1 MCQDLSLDTT
11 ARRAHYRLF
20 FQILMKERF
29 KFMDCTKWV
38 VLALFISQYP
48 LSSTKA
54 QEIFTASAFYDNIR
68 LNHPLVRQSALFREE
83 VRAEIMQAR
92 GAFDPKL
99 FATFDRKEF
108 GRDLY
113 YNKWQTGLL
122 VPLKLA
128 GADVKITYDDNTGL
142 YINPEDNV
150 PNTGLLAVGLSVP
163 LGQGLLTDARRTALR
178 QAQAA
183 TTLAEADRL
192 KLINKTLFDAA
203 KTYWD
208 WFLAYRQF
216 QLVDE
221 GYGLADTRFRA
232 VRQRAALGDAAMID
246 TTEALITAQ
255 DRLVQRQQA
264 GVDLKNARLAVSTF
278 LWADGSTPVDLPA
291 SVVPESP
298 TNVVLPES
306 VVQTLLDS
314 AAKRHPELL
323 KLDGKAQQLALDERF
338 WRQMIRPQ
346 VNVSALFLSKTDTP
360 GVGYNLSSY
369 YAFRP
374 ENHKIGVDFVLPV
387 FLRKERGKLRQ
398 IQVKQQQVVFDR
410 QQTNRDILNDIRAA
424 YNSVQALANQ
434 LTTQGQTVQNQE
446 ILLRAEQQKF
456 DLGES
461 SLFLVN
467 TRESKLIDMRI
478 KREELRA
485 KYQKA
490 IAQLYFTAGTTR

>member
-1 MCQDLSLDTT
+1 
-11 ARRAHYRLF
+11 
-20 FQILMKERF
+20 MKKQVKSGQWRQ
-29 KFMDCTKWV
+29 WA
-38 VLALFISQYP
+38 ALTLLIIHYP
-48 LSSTKA
+48 LSSIKA
-54 QEIFTASAFYDNIR
+54 QEVFTASAFYDNVR
-68 LNHPLVRQSALFREE
+68 LHHPLVRQSALFQEE

-99 FATFDRKEF
+99 FSHFDRKEF
-108 GRDLY
+108 GQDVY
-113 YNKWQTGLL
+113 YNYWQSGLS
-122 VPLKLA
+122 VPIAPGGIDLKM
-128 GADVKITYDDNTGL
+128 TYDANRGK
-142 YINPEDNV
+142 YINPELIV

-192 KLINKTLFDAA
+192 KLINKTLFEAA
-203 KTYWD
+203 KSYWD

-216 QLVDE
+216 QLIDE
-221 GYGLADTRFRA
+221 GYQLANTRFRA
-232 VRQRAALGDAAMID
+232 VRQRATLGDAAMID
-246 TTEALITAQ
+246 TTEAIITAQ

-264 GVDLKNARLAVSTF
+264 EVDLQNARLVVSTF
-278 LWADGSTPVDLPA
+278 LWADGSAPLDLPA

-298 TNVVLPES
+298 GNIVLPES
-306 VVQTLLDS
+306 VVQALLDA
-314 AAKRHPELL
+314 AAKRHPDLL

-338 WRQMIRPQ
+338 WRQMVRPQ
-346 VNVSALFLSKTDTP
+346 INVSAMLLSRTDTP
-360 GVGYNLSSY
+360 GVGYDWSSY

-374 ENHKIGVDFVLPV
+374 ENHKIGVDFVMPV

-398 IQVKQQQVVFDR
+398 IQLKQQQVVFDR
-410 QQTNRDILNDIRAA
+410 QQTNRDILADIRAA
-424 YNSVQALANQ
+424 YNTVQTLGNQ
-434 LTTQGQTVQNQE
+434 LALQEQTVRNQE
-446 ILLRAEQQKF
+446 VLLRAEQQKF

-467 TRESKLIDMRI
+467 TRESKLIDLRI

-490 IAQLYFTAGTTR
+490 VAQLYFTAGTTL

>member
-1 MCQDLSLDTT
+1 
-11 ARRAHYRLF
+11 
-20 FQILMKERF
+20 MKERF
-29 KFMDCTKWV
+29 EFMKCTKWV
-38 VLALFISQYP
+38 ALIVFIIHYP
-48 LSSTKA
+48 LSITKA
-54 QEIFTASAFYDNIR
+54 QEVFTASAFYDNIR
-68 LNHPLVRQSALFREE
+68 LYHPLVRQSALFQEE

-99 FATFDRKEF
+99 FSYFDRKEF
-108 GRDLY
+108 GQDIY
-113 YNKWQTGLL
+113 YNKWQSGLT
-122 VPLKLA
+122 VPIAPGGIDLKA
-128 GADVKITYDDNTGL
+128 TYDANRGKYL
-142 YINPEDNV
+142 NPEDNV

-203 KTYWD
+203 KSYWD

-216 QLVDE
+216 QLIDE
-221 GYGLADTRFRA
+221 GYRLADVRFQA
-232 VRQRAALGDAAMID
+232 VRQRAILGDAAMID

-264 GVDLKNARLAVSTF
+264 EVDLQNARLIVSTF
-278 LWADGSTPVDLPA
+278 LWADGSAPLDLPA

-298 TNVVLPES
+298 ANVVLPET
-306 VVQTLLDS
+306 VVQALLDS
-314 AAKRHPELL
+314 ATKRHPDLL

-346 VNVSALFLSKTDTP
+346 INVSAMLLSRTDTP
-360 GVGYNLSSY
+360 GVGYDWSSY

-398 IQVKQQQVVFDR
+398 IQIKQQQVVFDR
-410 QQTNRDILNDIRAA
+410 QQTNRDILNDVRAA
-424 YNSVQALANQ
+424 YNTLQTLGNQ
-434 LTTQGQTVQNQE
+434 LTVQGQTVQNQE

-467 TRESKLIDMRI
+467 TRETKLIDLRI

-490 IAQLYFTAGTTR
+490 VAQLYFTAGTTL

>member
-1 MCQDLSLDTT
+1 MSNYQLSISEIKSNKPFFRYFQFNVYHPRNSVHCLLIIVHCLLFT
-11 ARRAHYRLF
+11 A
-20 FQILMKERF
+20 Q
-29 KFMDCTKWV
+29 
-38 VLALFISQYP
+38 
-48 LSSTKA
+48 A
-54 QEIFTASAFYDNIR
+54 QEIFTASAFYETVR
-68 LNHPLVRQSALFREE
+68 LHHPLVRQSALFREE
-83 VRAEIMQAR
+83 IRAEIMQAR
-92 GAFDPKL
+92 GAFDPKV
-99 FATFDRKEF
+99 FSTFDRKEF

-113 YNKWQTGLL
+113 YNKWQAGVS
-122 VPLKLA
+122 VPIRTA
-128 GADVKITYDDNTGL
+128 GADVKIFYDDNRGL

-178 QAQAA
+178 QAEAA

-192 KLINKTLFDAA
+192 KLINKTLFSAA
-203 KTYWD
+203 KSYWD

-216 QLVDE
+216 QLINE
-221 GYGLADTRFRA
+221 GYELADTRFRA
-232 VRQRAALGDAAMID
+232 VRQRAILGDAAMID

-255 DRLVQRQQA
+255 DRLVQRQEAEVKLQ
-264 GVDLKNARLAVSTF
+264 NARLVVSTF
-278 LWADGSTPVDLPA
+278 LWSDNATPLDLPA
-291 SVVPESP
+291 SVVPDQPGGALMSEE
-298 TNVVLPES
+298 VL
-306 VVQTLLDS
+306 QALLDS

-338 WRQMIRPQ
+338 WRQMVRPQ
-346 VNVSALFLSKTDTP
+346 VNLSAMLLSKTDTP
-360 GVGYNLSSY
+360 GTGYDFASY

-374 ENHKIGVDFVLPV
+374 ENHKIGLDFVMPV

-398 IQVKQQQVVFDR
+398 IQVKQQQLVLDR

-424 YNSVQALANQ
+424 YNSLKALANQ
-434 LTTQGQTVQNQE
+434 GVVQSQTVQNQE

-467 TRESKLIDMRI
+467 TRESKLIDLRI

-490 IAQLYFTAGTTR
+490 IAELYFTAGTVMSN

>member
-1 MCQDLSLDTT
+1 MKQLSMSNNQLSII
-11 ARRAHYRLF
+11 
-20 FQILMKERF
+20 QSGSNNQ
-29 KFMDCTKWV
+29 
-38 VLALFISQYP
+38 FISHFRFTVRQL
-48 LSSTKA
+48 LSFAHCLLITVHCSLFTANA

-68 LNHPLVRQSALFREE
+68 LYHPLVRQSALFQEE

-99 FATFDRKEF
+99 FSSFDRKEF

-113 YNKWQTGLL
+113 YNKWRAGVS

-128 GADVKITYDDNTGL
+128 GADVKVTYDDNQGL

-178 QAQAA
+178 QAEAA

-216 QLVDE
+216 TLIDE
-221 GYGLADTRFRA
+221 GYRLADTRFRA
-232 VRQRAALGDAAMID
+232 VRQRATLGDAAMID

-264 GVDLKNARLAVSTF
+264 EVDLQNARLAVSTF
-278 LWADGSTPVDLPA
+278 LWADGAAPLDLPA
-291 SVVPESP
+291 MVAPESP
-298 TNVVLPES
+298 VNGILPES
-306 VVQTLLDS
+306 VVQALLDS

-338 WRQMIRPQ
+338 WRQMVRPQ
-346 VNVSALFLSKTDTP
+346 LSVNAMFLSKTDTP
-360 GVGYNLSSY
+360 GVGYDLSSY

-374 ENHKIGVDFVLPV
+374 ENHKIGIDFVLPV

-410 QQTNRDILNDIRAA
+410 QQTSRDILNDVRAA
-424 YNSVQALANQ
+424 YNSLLTLADQ
-434 LTTQGQTVQNQE
+434 LTVQSQTVQNQE
-446 ILLRAEQQKF
+446 VLLRAEQQKF

-467 TRESKLIDMRI
+467 TRETKLIDLRI